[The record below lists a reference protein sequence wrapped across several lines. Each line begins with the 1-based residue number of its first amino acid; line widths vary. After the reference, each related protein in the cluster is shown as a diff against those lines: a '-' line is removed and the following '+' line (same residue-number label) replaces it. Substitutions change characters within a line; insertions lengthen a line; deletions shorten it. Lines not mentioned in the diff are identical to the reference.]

1 MAEPHIHASAL
12 NAVMIALAVIVV
24 FGSLHLLALNNA
36 NHPLSVAWQG
46 LGF

>member
-1 MAEPHIHASAL
+1 MAEPHIHASAI
-12 NAVMIALAVIVV
+12 NAVMIALAVVVV
-24 FGSLHLLALNNA
+24 FGSLHLLALDHP